1 MSFFGDKFKAEL
13 KNLVLEI
20 LEELDLY
27 SPPKTTATTETG
39 ASATVSGGGVTV
51 SPDGPGGSTTG
62 GKKTG
67 GTHQK

>member
-27 SPPKTTATTETG
+27 FPPKTTVDTGPGTTV
-39 ASATVSGGGVTV
+39 VSGSGLAT
-51 SPDGPGGSTTG
+51 
-62 GKKTG
+62 KTG
-67 GTHQK
+67 DTTASNSPTNAKHPK